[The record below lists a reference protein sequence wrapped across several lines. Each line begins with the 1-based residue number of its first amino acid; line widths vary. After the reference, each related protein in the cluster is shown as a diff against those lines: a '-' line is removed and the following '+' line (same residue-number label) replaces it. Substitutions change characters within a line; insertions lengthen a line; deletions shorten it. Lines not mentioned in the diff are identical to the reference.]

1 MIVVDASAYVSVALG
16 RATSALIGA
25 LETSG
30 HWVVPEH
37 FRLEVTSAIR
47 REWLHGA
54 LDRAALERLVVGVAR
69 SDVDVWPTSPLLPRI
84 LELAANTTPYDAAY
98 LALGEELG
106 CAVIT
111 ADAKLAGVPR
121 IRCQVIVAA

>member
-16 RATSALIGA
+16 RATRSLVGA

-37 FRLEVTSAIR
+37 FRLEATNEIR
-47 REWLHGA
+47 REWLQGA
-54 LDRAALERLVVGVAR
+54 VDRASLERLVAGVAR

-84 LELAANTTPYDAAY
+84 LELAANATPYDAAY

-106 CAVIT
+106 CALVT
-111 ADAKLAGVPR
+111 ADAKLAGVPGV
-121 IRCQVIVAA
+121 RCQVIVAA